1 MCLDMRCAGK
11 QYIIVIL
18 LACNF
23 TLFTPCGITPDG
35 VIAAEE
41 SIAVQ
46 NYLELERLHMG
57 WSEDFFGKGP
67 YYRRVLYNFLVDKLG
82 QEILTDYNYALIS
95 PESIYRRQVRCKLY
109 YGKWLRIIGNI
120 EIESIRE
127 IIGDD
132 ITVLK
137 RWWRSRRLLA
147 VQGRIKRFRIVSD
160 GSNKS
165 VVLFLDR
172 IRLKE
177 L

>member
-1 MCLDMRCAGK
+1 MGVEKRSAGL
-11 QYIIVIL
+11 QYIVVIFL
-18 LACNF
+18 LCTF
-23 TLFTPCGITPDG
+23 TLLIPCDITVNG
-35 VIAAEE
+35 VIAADE
-41 SIAVQ
+41 SVAVQ

-67 YYRRVLYNFLVDKLG
+67 YYRRVLYNYLVDKLG
-82 QEILTDYNYALIS
+82 QEILTDYNYVLIS
-95 PESIYRRQVRCKLY
+95 PESIYRRRIRCKLY

-132 ITVLK
+132 ITALK

-165 VVLFLDR
+165 VVLFLDK

>member
-1 MCLDMRCAGK
+1 MCVEKRCAGL
-11 QYIIVIL
+11 QYLVVIL
-18 LACNF
+18 LVCTI
-23 TLFTPCGITPDG
+23 TLVIPCDIT
-35 VIAAEE
+35 VNAAIADE
-41 SIAVQ
+41 SIAVR

-67 YYRRVLYNFLVDKLG
+67 YYRRVLYNYLVDKLG

-95 PESIYRRQVRCKLY
+95 PESIYRRRVRCKLY
-109 YGKWLRIIGNI
+109 HGKWLRIIGNI
-120 EIESIRE
+120 EIASIRE

-132 ITVLK
+132 ILALK

-160 GSNKS
+160 GRDKR
-165 VVLFLDR
+165 VVLFLDK